1 MENFRVEFP
10 RSLRLLLMKVISL
23 IMLLALGQFGVS
35 AQTASKEVV
44 QPGTETAAA
53 KPIRSR
59 AIDPTRK
66 TNPVQIPQ
74 VDVSPVIDGRLDDEV
89 WKKAIVLKDFYQVQP
104 GDNTVPSQRTETL
117 LAYDTK
123 SLYVAFR
130 AYDEPGKVRSTVAK
144 RDTLL
149 HDDYVG
155 VYLDTF
161 NDQRKAYVLFFNPLG
176 VQQDGILTEGSDTDY
191 SVDIVMQSQ
200 GAIHEEGYTVEILI
214 PFKSLRYKAGR
225 DNLWGIHLVRRI
237 QRNNNEL
244 DSWMPLS
251 RDVSGLLSQAGQIT
265 ALEGLSSERTI
276 ELIPTLT
283 LSESGRRART
293 FAEFPLANNS
303 GPPDA
308 GRFLNKPIEF
318 DPGLSAKL
326 SIRSN
331 LILDFTVNPDFAQV
345 EADELVVTANE
356 RFPIF
361 FAEKRPFF
369 LEGIDIFQ
377 TPLNAVHTRTIIDPD
392 YAVKLTGKQGRNTF
406 GFVFARDSGP
416 GQISDLERDDPVLF
430 RAVEKF
436 SEQKAHIAVLRAK
449 RDVGKESMLGF
460 IATSY
465 DFVENH
471 NRVAGVDGR
480 FRMDQQTF
488 LRFQVLGTNT
498 RGFFFDPI
506 RGSPIYRTANGFAY
520 YVNYNRASRHFN
532 LDVQSHG
539 LTRDYIAN
547 VGFTRRTDTNFN
559 QVIARY
565 NSEPKPEA
573 KLISWS
579 LQQRGF
585 YRFDWKARTQRW
597 EYTPQIFLFL
607 QRQTFISPYVFQGYE
622 QVFEEEF
629 GAKRTPTTPGAFS
642 GDSGKR
648 QTHYSGVGL
657 EFGTAPSK
665 QYSFKMDTY
674 YNRGWFDLDFGGGP
688 RFPRVSPPALLDPNA
703 PLDPGAANWW
713 FMNFTFSYQPTDALR
728 SSLDFTKSRLVRRD
742 TGLVAFDSH
751 IYSWRTTY
759 QFTRF
764 TFARVRLDYDSL
776 LSNVKGQFLV
786 GYTPNPGTSFYVGY
800 NDDLNYNGFSPLT
813 GLREE
818 GFQRNGR
825 TFFIKM
831 SYLFQRGF

>member
-1 MENFRVEFP
+1 MKKV
-10 RSLRLLLMKVISL
+10 LLLI
-23 IMLLALGQFGVS
+23 ILLALGQFGVS
-35 AQTASKEVV
+35 AQTANKVV
-44 QPGTETAAA
+44 VETATETTAA
-53 KPIRSR
+53 KTPIPPRT
-59 AIDPTRK
+59 IELTRK
-66 TNPVQIPQ
+66 IDSVHIPQ
-74 VDVSPVIDGRLDDEV
+74 VDIYPVIDGLLNDEV

-104 GDNTVPSQRTETL
+104 GDNTVPSQPTEAL

-123 SLYVAFR
+123 FLYVAFR
-130 AYDEPGKVRSTVAK
+130 AHDESGKVRSTVAK
-144 RDTLL
+144 RDTVL

-161 NDQRKAYVLFFNPLG
+161 NDQRKAYVLFFNPVG
-176 VQQDGILTEGSDTDY
+176 VQQDGIWTEGSEIDY
-191 SVDIVMQSQ
+191 SVDIVMESR
-200 GAIHEEGYTVEILI
+200 GVIDNEGYSVEIAI
-214 PFKSLRYKAGR
+214 PFKSLRYKAGQ
-225 DNLWGIHLVRRI
+225 DNLWGVHLIRRI
-237 QRNNNEL
+237 QRFNNEL

-251 RDVSGLLSQAGQIT
+251 RDISGLLTQAGHVS
-265 ALEGLSSERTI
+265 AFEGLSSERTI

-293 FAEFPLANNS
+293 FFTFPLSNNS
-303 GPPDA
+303 GPPDS

-318 DPGLSAKL
+318 DPGLTAKL
-326 SIRSN
+326 SIKSN

-392 YAVKLTGKQGRNTF
+392 YAVKLTGKQGRNSF
-406 GFVFARDSGP
+406 GLLFARDSGP
-416 GQISDLERDDPVLF
+416 GQISEIERDDPVLF
-430 RAVEKF
+430 PAVEKF
-436 SEQKAHIAVLRAK
+436 SERKAHIAVLRLK
-449 RDVGKESMLGF
+449 RDVGKESSLGF

-465 DFVENH
+465 DFIENH
-471 NRVAGVDGR
+471 NRLAGVDGR
-480 FRMDQQTF
+480 FRIDQQSF
-488 LRFQVLGTNT
+488 LGFQVLGTTT
-498 RGFFFDPI
+498 RGFFPDPI
-506 RGSPIYRTANGFAY
+506 RGIPTYRTGNGFAY

-532 LDVQSHG
+532 LDVLGQG
-539 LTRDYIAN
+539 LTRDYSAH
-547 VGFTRRTDTNFN
+547 VGFTRRTNTNFN

-579 LQQRGF
+579 LQQKGF
-585 YRFDWKARTQRW
+585 FRFDWQARTQRW
-597 EYTPQIFLFL
+597 EVTPQINFNL

-629 GAKRTPTTPGAFS
+629 GAKRTPTHVGAFS

-648 QTHYSGVGL
+648 ETNYKGVGL
-657 EFGTAPSK
+657 EFGTTPSK
-665 QYSFKMDTY
+665 QYSFRMDTY
-674 YNRGWFDLDFGGGP
+674 YNWGWFDLDFGGGP
-688 RFPRVSPPALLDPNA
+688 HFPRVSPAALLDPNA

-713 FMNFTFSYQPTDALR
+713 YTNLTFSYQPTNTLR

-742 TGLVAFDSH
+742 TGLPAFDSQ

-764 TFARVRLDYDSL
+764 TFVRARIDYDSL
-776 LSNVKGQFLV
+776 QSNVLGQFLV

-800 NDDLNYNGFSPLT
+800 NDNLNYNGFGPLT
-813 GLREE
+813 GRREE

-831 SYLFQRGF
+831 SYLFRRGF